1 MGKQT
6 FARIIFMTLIVTFE
20 VKGDPVPKG
29 RPRFARRGQ
38 FVQTYTDAKT
48 IDYETHVAMKARQ
61 AIGASEPLQGALTVF
76 LYLRYTIPASYSK
89 KRKEACL
96 RGVEYPKKVDLD
108 NVYKSITDA
117 MQGIVYANDSQ
128 IVEAHITKVYAE
140 TAGANIMVQECE

>member
-1 MGKQT
+1 
-6 FARIIFMTLIVTFE
+6 
-20 VKGDPVPKG
+20 
-29 RPRFARRGQ
+29 
-38 FVQTYTDAKT
+38 VQTYTDAKT
-48 IDYETHVAMKARQ
+48 IDYETQVAMKARQ
-61 AIGASEPLQGALTVF
+61 AIGASEPLKGALTVF
-76 LYLRYTIPASYSK
+76 LYLRYGVPTSYSK

-96 RGVEYPKKVDLD
+96 RGVEYPKKVDID

>member
-1 MGKQT
+1 
-6 FARIIFMTLIVTFE
+6 MTLVVTFE
-20 VKGDPVPKG
+20 VEGNPIPKS

-76 LYLRYTIPASYSK
+76 LYLRYAVPASYSK

-96 RGVEYPKKVDLD
+96 RGVEYPKKIDID

-117 MQGIVYANDSQ
+117 MNGIVYTDDSQ

>member
-1 MGKQT
+1 
-6 FARIIFMTLIVTFE
+6 MTLIIQFTVD
-20 VKGDPVPKG
+20 GDPIPKG
-29 RPRFARRGQ
+29 RPRFARRGH

-48 IDYETHVAMKARQ
+48 IDYETHVAMKARH
-61 AIGASEPLQGALTVF
+61 AIGASDPLKGALTVF
-76 LYLRYTIPASYSK
+76 LYLRYGVPTSYSK

-117 MQGIVYANDSQ
+117 MQGIVYLNDSQ

-140 TAGANIMVQECE
+140 TAGANIMVQECDSN

>member
-1 MGKQT
+1 
-6 FARIIFMTLIVTFE
+6 MTLVVTFS
-20 VKGDPVPKG
+20 VDGDPVPKG

-48 IDYETHVAMKARQ
+48 IDYETQVAMRARH
-61 AIGASEPLQGALTVF
+61 AIGSTKPLEGALSVF
-76 LYLRYTIPASYSK
+76 LYLRYTVPASYSK

-96 RGVEYPKKVDLD
+96 LGVEYPKKVDID

-128 IVEAHITKVYAE
+128 IVEAHIKKVYAE
-140 TAGANIMVQECE
+140 ESGANIMVQECDSI

>member
-1 MGKQT
+1 
-6 FARIIFMTLIVTFE
+6 MTLIVTFE
-20 VKGDPVPKG
+20 VEGDPVPKG

-76 LYLRYTIPASYSK
+76 LYLRYAVPPSYSK

-96 RGVEYPKKVDLD
+96 LGLEFPKKIDID

-117 MQGIVYANDSQ
+117 MNGIVYTDDSQ
-128 IVEAHITKVYAE
+128 IVEAHITKIYAE

>member
-1 MGKQT
+1 MS
-6 FARIIFMTLIVTFE
+6 LVVTFT
-20 VKGDPVPKG
+20 VDGDPVPKG

-48 IDYETHVAMKARQ
+48 IDYETHVAMKARH
-61 AIGASEPLQGALTVF
+61 AIGATEPLQGALSVF

-96 RGVEYPKKVDLD
+96 AGLEFPKRIDID

-117 MQGIVYANDSQ
+117 MNGIVYLDDSQ
-128 IVEAHITKVYAE
+128 IVEAHIKKVYAE
-140 TAGANIMVQECE
+140 ESGANVMVQETE

>member
-1 MGKQT
+1 
-6 FARIIFMTLIVTFE
+6 MTLVVTFT
-20 VKGDPVPKG
+20 VDGNPVPKS

-48 IDYETHVAMKARQ
+48 IDYETQVAMKARL

-76 LYLRYTIPASYSK
+76 LYLRYAVPASYSK

-96 RGVEYPKKVDLD
+96 AGLEFPKRIDID

-117 MQGIVYANDSQ
+117 MNGIVYLDDSQ
-128 IVEAHITKVYAE
+128 IVEAHIKKVYAE
-140 TAGANIMVQECE
+140 ESGANIMVQETE

>member
-1 MGKQT
+1 MS
-6 FARIIFMTLIVTFE
+6 LVVTFS
-20 VKGDPVPKG
+20 VDGDPVPKS
-29 RPRFARRGQ
+29 RPRFARRGT

-48 IDYETHVAMKARQ
+48 IDYETQVAMKARQ
-61 AIGASEPLQGALTVF
+61 AIGSSEPLKGALTVF

-96 RGVEYPKKVDLD
+96 RGVEYPKKIDID

-117 MQGIVYANDSQ
+117 MNGIVYTDDSQ

>member
-1 MGKQT
+1 
-6 FARIIFMTLIVTFE
+6 MTLVVTFE
-20 VKGDPVPKG
+20 VEGNPIPKS

-76 LYLRYTIPASYSK
+76 LYLRYGVPASYSK

-96 RGVEYPKKVDLD
+96 RGVEYPKRIDLD

-117 MQGIVYANDSQ
+117 MNGIVYTDDSQ

>member
-1 MGKQT
+1 
-6 FARIIFMTLIVTFE
+6 MTLIVTFE
-20 VKGDPVPKG
+20 VEGDPVPKG

-61 AIGASEPLQGALTVF
+61 AIGASEPLKGALTVF
-76 LYLRYTIPASYSK
+76 LYLRYAVPPSYSK

-96 RGVEYPKKVDLD
+96 RGVEYPKKVDID

-128 IVEAHITKVYAE
+128 IVQAHIKKLYAE

>member
-1 MGKQT
+1 
-6 FARIIFMTLIVTFE
+6 MTLIVTFE
-20 VKGDPVPKG
+20 VEGDPVPKS
-29 RPRFARRGQ
+29 RPRFARRGN

-61 AIGASEPLQGALTVF
+61 AIGASEPLEGALTVF
-76 LYLRYTIPASYSK
+76 LYLRYTVPPSYSK

>member
-1 MGKQT
+1 MS
-6 FARIIFMTLIVTFE
+6 LVVTFT
-20 VKGDPVPKG
+20 VDGDPIPKG

-48 IDYETHVAMKARQ
+48 IDYETHVAMKARH
-61 AIGASEPLQGALTVF
+61 AIGATEPLKGALTVF

-96 RGVEYPKKVDLD
+96 AGLEFPKRIDID

-117 MQGIVYANDSQ
+117 MNGIVYLDDSQ
-128 IVEAHITKVYAE
+128 IVEAHIKKVYAE
-140 TAGANIMVQECE
+140 ESGANIMVQETE

>member
-1 MGKQT
+1 M
-6 FARIIFMTLIVTFE
+6 LIVTFT
-20 VKGDPVPKG
+20 VDGNPVPKS

-61 AIGASEPLQGALTVF
+61 AIGSSEPLKGAITVF
-76 LYLRYTIPASYSK
+76 LYLRYAVPASYSK

-96 RGVEYPKKVDLD
+96 SGLEFPKRIDID

-117 MQGIVYANDSQ
+117 MNGIVYVDDSQ
-128 IVEAHITKVYAE
+128 IVEARITKVYHE
-140 TAGANIMVQECE
+140 IAGANVMVQER